1 MMELINR
8 TPLYQ
13 KIVSSPL
20 PDAKFFARMVK
31 EAPEVKFPILECDGY
46 KMFKGTMKIKPPQSK
61 RFKSYPLEGVWL
73 YRPDTNCWYCSSG
86 SGRGFLASC
95 CERVK

>member
-31 EAPEVKFPILECDGY
+31 EAPEVKFPFLECDGY
-46 KMFKGTMKIKPPQSK
+46 KMFKGSMSIKASGK
-61 RFKSYPLEGVWL
+61 RFSKYTVEGVWL
-73 YRPDTNCWYCSSG
+73 YKPDTDCWYCKGHSYP
-86 SGRGFLASC
+86 AEV
-95 CERVK
+95 CERRK